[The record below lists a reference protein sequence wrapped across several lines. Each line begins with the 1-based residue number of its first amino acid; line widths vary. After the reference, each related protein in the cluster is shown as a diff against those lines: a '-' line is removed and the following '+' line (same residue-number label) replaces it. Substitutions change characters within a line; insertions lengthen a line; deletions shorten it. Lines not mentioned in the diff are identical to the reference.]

1 VDVLVEGPSKRNAS
15 RWSGRSP
22 EYRVVNFT
30 GRATPGV
37 IRPVKITAASAFSLR
52 GEAVIS

>member
-1 VDVLVEGPSKRNAS
+1 VLAEGPSKRNRA

-30 GRATPGV
+30 GRAAAGRLCRV
-37 IRPVKITAASAFSLR
+37 RITGTSPFSLR
-52 GEAVIS
+52 GESVLS